1 MKRDDGRTIPAFLSI
16 DVEPDAFQLARDD
29 ADCWPGYADSF
40 ALAASLR
47 DALSRA
53 SGAAPR
59 FGWYFR
65 MDPQIAAVF
74 GRADVAM
81 SAFPERIEA
90 LRAAGDYFGAHAH
103 PLRRSREHAAWVH
116 DFASS
121 AWLRECTQATLDAF
135 AACTGE
141 RVRRF
146 RAGAGFLCD
155 DIVDVLD
162 RNGVD
167 AELSLEPIESGGLR
181 MPAVTTSIDE
191 SPLIGRYTN
200 CVDAPRVPYHPSA
213 GDFRR
218 RGNGDA
224 RRILLVPMSTACDRD
239 AWRGVIDSVRR
250 RLFPPREPVRMLYM
264 AESWPSPR
272 YFWDLVDAEASAMTK
287 PYVSLALRTEQA
299 TSVRGSRV
307 AELLRALVEH
317 PLAERLRFVD
327 PLEALAS

>member
-1 MKRDDGRTIPAFLSI
+1 MNRDDGPTIPAFLSI
-16 DVEPDAFQLARDD
+16 DVEPDAFQLARDPGD
-29 ADCWPGYADSF
+29 RWPGYAETF
-40 ALAASLR
+40 ALATSLR
-47 DALSRA
+47 DPLSRA
-53 SGAAPR
+53 SGTAPR

-65 MDPQIAAVF
+65 MDPQIADVC

-81 SAFPERIEA
+81 SAFPERIDA

-103 PLRRSREHAAWVH
+103 PLRHSREHDAWVH
-116 DFASS
+116 DFADA
-121 AWLRECTQATLDAF
+121 AWLRECTQATLDAY
-135 AACTGE
+135 AACAGE

-181 MPAVTTSIDE
+181 MPAVTTAIDE
-191 SPLIGRYTN
+191 SPMIGRYTN

-224 RRILLVPMSTACDRD
+224 RRILLVPMSTARDRE
-239 AWRGVIDSVRR
+239 AWRGIVDSVRR
-250 RLFPPREPVRMLYM
+250 RLFSPKEPVRMLYM
-264 AESWPSPR
+264 AESWPSAR
-272 YFWDLVDAEASAMTK
+272 FFWDLVDGEARTMAK
-287 PYVSLALRTEQA
+287 PYVSLALRTEQGA
-299 TSVRGSRV
+299 STRGSRV
-307 AELLRALVEH
+307 AELLRALVDH
-317 PLAERLRFVD
+317 PLAKRLRFVD
-327 PLEALAS
+327 PLEALAL